1 MVPFKKIL
9 IANRG
14 EIAVRIIRACRELGI
29 KTVGVYSE
37 ADRDSIHV
45 RLADEAV
52 CIGPPPATESYLNVP
67 AILSAAEI
75 TNAEAIHPGY
85 GFLSENA
92 QFAEACVKSGIVF
105 IGPRPENIRFAGD
118 KARARRFLK
127 KKGIPVVPGSDGVV
141 KDFNEA
147 KELCKNIGYPVML
160 KAASGGGGRGMRVV
174 RTEEE
179 LYLAFTS
186 ATTEANAAF
195 GDSNIYIEKFIPEMK
210 HIEVQILAD
219 IHGNVV
225 ALGERDCS
233 VQRRHQKVIEEAP
246 ASFIS
251 DRTRKRLFA
260 KAIKCARALRYTN
273 VGTVEFIVDM
283 EENIYFMEINS
294 RVQVEHPVTE
304 AVTGVDIIKEQ
315 ILLAGGKEL
324 NRKEYQIEPRYHAIE
339 FRINAED
346 PETLMPSAGKVE
358 FLYLPGG
365 TGVRVDTALYG
376 GYHVPP
382 YYDSLIAKLIVRARS
397 REEAINR
404 AARALDEFIIEG
416 IKTNIPLHKKIIQT
430 EEFRSG
436 RYTTRFLESIL

>member
-14 EIAVRIIRACRELGI
+14 EIAVRVIRACKELGI
-29 KTVGVYSE
+29 KTVAVYSE
-37 ADRDSIHV
+37 ADKNSIHV
-45 RLADEAV
+45 RLADEAI
-52 CIGPPPATESYLNVP
+52 CIGPPPASESYLNVP

-127 KKGIPVVPGSDGVV
+127 KKGIPVVPGSDSVV

-147 KELCKNIGYPVML
+147 KEICKKIGYPIIL
-160 KAASGGGGRGMRVV
+160 KASSGGGGRGMRVV

-179 LYLAFTS
+179 LYLAFSS
-186 ATTEANAAF
+186 ATTEASTAF
-195 GDSNIYIEKFIPEMK
+195 GNGNIYIEKFIPEMK

-219 IHGNVV
+219 IHGNIVV
-225 ALGERDCS
+225 LGERDCS
-233 VQRRHQKVIEEAP
+233 VQRRHQKILEEAP
-246 ASFIS
+246 APFIS

-283 EENIYFMEINS
+283 DENIYFMEINS

-315 ILLAGGKEL
+315 ILLAAGKEL
-324 NRKEYQIEPRYHAIE
+324 NRKDYRIEPRYHAIE

-346 PETLMPSAGKVE
+346 PETLMPSVGKIE

-376 GYHVPP
+376 GYHVSP

-416 IKTNIPLHKKIIQT
+416 IKTNISLHKKIIHT

>member
-1 MVPFKKIL
+1 MVPFKKVL

-14 EIAVRIIRACRELGI
+14 EIAVRVIRACRELGI
-29 KTVGVYSE
+29 RTVAVYSE

-52 CIGPPPATESYLNVP
+52 CIGPPPASESYLNVP

-75 TNAEAIHPGY
+75 TNADAIHPGY
-85 GFLSENA
+85 GFLSENP

-127 KKGIPVVPGSDGVV
+127 KKGVPVVPGSDGIV

-147 KELCKNIGYPVML
+147 KDLCAKIGYPVIL
-160 KAASGGGGRGMRVV
+160 KATSGGGGRGMRIV
-174 RTEEE
+174 RSEEE
-179 LYLAFTS
+179 LYMAFSS
-186 ATTEANAAF
+186 ASSEASAAF
-195 GDSNIYIEKFIPEMK
+195 GDGNIYIEKYIPEMK

-219 IHGNVV
+219 IYGNIG

-233 VQRRHQKVIEEAP
+233 IQRKHQKMIEEAP
-246 ASFIS
+246 APFIS
-251 DRTRKRLFA
+251 ERTRKRLIA

-283 EENIYFMEINS
+283 NENFYFMEINS

-304 AVTGVDIIKEQ
+304 AVYGVDIIKEQ
-315 ILLAGGKEL
+315 IMLAGGKRI
-324 NRKEYQIEPRYHAIE
+324 NPKDYKIPPRYHAIE

-365 TGVRVDTALYG
+365 TGIRVDTALYG
-376 GYHVPP
+376 GYRIPP
-382 YYDSLIAKLIVRARS
+382 YYDSLIAKLIVRART

-404 AARALDEFIIEG
+404 SVRALDEFLIEG
-416 IKTNIPLHKKIIQT
+416 IKTNIPLHKRIIQT

-436 RYTTRFLESIL
+436 RYTTRFLERLL